1 MTIYKMNPSGD
12 EISAAGHSSHA
23 SYHRARKRQ
32 ERLDAWENRN
42 AANSTAPSERASRL
56 PAHLDHEY
64 CGSYTQRALHQV
76 QQEAAP
82 APPPSLIPAL
92 SPQDE
97 KDARD
102 AYEWYFYPH
111 TLSDDRKRWAVKFA
125 AALHLVVPGETWAG
139 LDSVRRN
146 IITQIIES
154 AEAKVRFQPRQGKH
168 SGSQTQ

>member
-1 MTIYKMNPSGD
+1 MNPSGD

-82 APPPSLIPAL
+82 APPPSLIPAGMTA
-92 SPQDE
+92 QDIKNAKE
-97 KDARD
+97 SYSLICHPYAAPGGFRERQYAR
-102 AYEWYFYPH
+102 FG
-111 TLSDDRKRWAVKFA
+111 
-125 AALHLVVPGETWAG
+125 AALHIISDRTSWEEVNEIT
-139 LDSVRRN
+139 RRL
-146 IITQIIES
+146 IIQISSSE
-154 AEAKVRFQPRQGKH
+154 EAATRF
-168 SGSQTQ
+168 S